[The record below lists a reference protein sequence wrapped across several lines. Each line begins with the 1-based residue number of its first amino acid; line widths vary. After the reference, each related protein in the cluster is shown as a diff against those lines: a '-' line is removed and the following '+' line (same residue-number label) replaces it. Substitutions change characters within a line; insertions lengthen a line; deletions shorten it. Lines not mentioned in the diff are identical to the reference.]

1 MNKTRLATLHNAARA
16 LSDAALIAFHKPE
29 QDDIPLDA
37 ALIVLKQAV
46 ADYEKVTTQ

>member
-16 LSDAALIAFHKPE
+16 LSDAALIAFHRPVA
-29 QDDIPLDA
+29 DDIPLDA

-46 ADYEKVTTQ
+46 ADFEEASTQ

>member
-1 MNKTRLATLHNAARA
+1 MNKTRLAYLHTAARQ
-16 LSDAALIAFHKPE
+16 LSDAALIAFHRPE

-46 ADYEKVTTQ
+46 ADFEKGITQ